1 MTKMQ
6 NILTLETNK
15 YSIKLNNFEGPL
27 DLLCHLIDKN
37 KMDIYDINLSE
48 ITDQYIEFLNQMEQ
62 MNLEVTSEFLVMSS
76 TLLYL
81 KSKHLLPKVDE
92 EEEEITEEELI
103 RRIIEYKKYKEIT
116 KKLKENFLEYSK
128 RFYKGT
134 EEIELPKQKMEDEYN
149 SEIIPDLYKKL
160 LQRNAEKINENA
172 ANIEKIAITET
183 YTVGDKVKEMYR
195 ALIKYKKFNLA
206 ITPEGTRK
214 ANPNWKKGF
223 YFIALKAQVP
233 IVLIGIDYSK
243 KTISATKAIMPSGD
257 INKDMR
263 EIKLYFKDFKGK
275 HPENFA
281 LGEI

>member
-195 ALIKYKKFNLA
+195 ALIKYKKFNFNKLFSVKKRNKNEVVTA
-206 ITPEGTRK
+206 FSGLLEMSRRNKVITDRK
-214 ANPNWKKGF
+214 S
-223 YFIALKAQVP
+223 V
-233 IVLIGIDYSK
+233 V
-243 KTISATKAIMPSGD
+243 
-257 INKDMR
+257 
-263 EIKLYFKDFKGK
+263 
-275 HPENFA
+275 
-281 LGEI
+281 